1 MLTLTTQGMDRMAS
15 EVPLCFSIRSG
26 NVKFY
31 TSSSVPFYMIHNVT
45 CGFTLTMFYFF
56 MYHWI
61 KERNKQD
68 KTIMIQNI

>member
-1 MLTLTTQGMDRMAS
+1 MDRMVN

-26 NVKFY
+26 NTKFY
-31 TSSSVPFYMIHNVT
+31 ISSSVPKAFHMIHNVT
-45 CGFTLTMFYFF
+45 WGFTLTIFYFF

-68 KTIMIQNI
+68 KTIMIQNV